1 MWKYIKGTEKDF
13 ENYPEDSEMVVRIQ
27 NINLSVKTTNRGVFN
42 CLDIKQGWCKS
53 GIQDMDFLHII
64 AQREWVKESGGET
77 PLPTKDQINVAD
89 AMEQSSTPRIGSMM
103 NPAKDLPKIK
113 LDVKK
118 PVFNI
123 NDDKEVKFIYS
134 NKREYVFEDHQGLIL
149 VTMNEYLDSNYY
161 NKPDVKTTEQLIS
174 DAWTHACNDGSL
186 WASPTQLYYI
196 AIKELIKHGV
206 IDVSKTH
213 EVSDDTNK

>member
-1 MWKYIKGTEKDF
+1 MWKYLKGTEKDF
-13 ENYPEDSEMVVRIQ
+13 EGFMPSSIMIIKNGCTIARRVWIEEPHIE
-27 NINLSVKTTNRGVFN
+27 TN
-42 CLDIKQGWCKS
+42 QEQQS
-53 GIQDMDFLHII
+53 
-64 AQREWVKESGGET
+64 
-77 PLPTKDQINVAD
+77 LPTKEQINVAD

-103 NPAKDLPKIK
+103 HPAKDLPKIK

-123 NDDKEVKFIYS
+123 NNDKEVKFIYS

-174 DAWTHACNDGSL
+174 DAWTYACNDGSL
-186 WASPTQLYYI
+186 WASPTQLFYM
-196 AIKELIKHGV
+196 AIEQLVKDGV
-206 IDVSKTH
+206 VDMNKVY
-213 EVSDDTNK
+213 EVKQ

>member
-13 ENYPEDSEMVVRIQ
+13 EGFMPSSVVI
-27 NINLSVKTTNRGVFN
+27 
-42 CLDIKQGWCKS
+42 IKNGCT
-53 GIQDMDFLHII
+53 I
-64 AQREWVKESGGET
+64 ARREWIEEATVET
-77 PLPTKDQINVAD
+77 KPEQQPLPTKEQINVAD

-103 NPAKDLPKIK
+103 NPSAGLPKIK

-118 PVFNI
+118 PIFNI
-123 NDDKEVKFIYS
+123 YDNKEVKFIYS

-206 IDVSKTH
+206 IDVSKIH
-213 EVSDDTNK
+213 EVPDDTNK

>member
-1 MWKYIKGTEKDF
+1 MWKYLKGTEEDF
-13 ENYPEDSEMVVRIQ
+13 EQTLPETQCVLQPKFSGYPFYYTVISNVLFYSEPNSMFWCNSVHKNITKALEGEDAI
-27 NINLSVKTTNRGVFN
+27 
-42 CLDIKQGWCKS
+42 
-53 GIQDMDFLHII
+53 II
-64 AQREWVKESGGET
+64 AQREWIEEPLVEPKQEAQQ
-77 PLPTKDQINVAD
+77 PLPSVED
-89 AMEQSSTPRIGSMM
+89 MH
-103 NPAKDLPKIK
+103 PAKDLPKIK

-123 NDDKEVKFIYS
+123 NNDKEVKFIYS

-186 WASPTQLYYI
+186 WASPTQSYYI

-213 EVSDDTNK
+213 EVPDDTTK